1 MLAIAA
7 SVLCDL
13 TRVVWASLAQDREN
27 VVLDAFDVF
36 CAHWPSV
43 ASRMRVA
50 VSVAALWGVDSSRLE
65 HLIAQRKPNV
75 AVADETWTV
84 GRVALPTS
92 CKHPT
97 PLPTGFAPTRHGLCM
112 LERLAA
118 GVMMGEPML
127 LVGGELPVHWCQR
140 RCLSHASHG

>member
-1 MLAIAA
+1 MLA
-7 SVLCDL
+7 
-13 TRVVWASLAQDREN
+13 RVFAQDREN
-27 VVLDAFDVF
+27 IVLDAFDVF

-50 VSVAALWGVDSSRLE
+50 VAVAAVWGVDSSRLE
-65 HLIAQRKPNV
+65 HLIGQRKPNV

-84 GRVALPTS
+84 GRVALPTT
-92 CKHPT
+92 CKHPA
-97 PLPTGFAPTRHGLCM
+97 PLPAGFAPTRHGLCL

-127 LVGGELPVHWCQR
+127 LVGGTSSPGSLLGAALPQR
-140 RCLSHASHG
+140 GRLSIRV